1 MISKKEKVL
10 KNVNKLRQEAKQE
23 ERRFFESLV
32 NAPKA
37 RQNLQ
42 QYVTTWSDLYSLS
55 FLEFIAMF
63 AIVVGAAPLIEE
75 AAKHS
80 DSLDAKETFLKKFD
94 DFEIST
100 EFLEKYLSKDEAH
113 QFIASFII
121 ALHFNMAAK
130 AHRNRSICEMLEQ
143 IRNRVEKHEEIIFEA
158 ISIDASVIA
167 NSEIAEFI
175 SRWTFERNK
184 VMLDKL
190 SKAIVGKYPIG
201 KRMKGLDD
209 YRLMTTVLEEIDGE
223 VTSES
228 VYEMNQLLNLIAE
241 GKDLESAIQKH
252 LQRRKKDKRTSN
264 GQSTS

>member
-1 MISKKEKVL
+1 MTSKREKVL
-10 KNVNKLRQEAKQE
+10 KEVNRLRQETNQDERSFFQLLANDPKAKQ
-23 ERRFFESLV
+23 
-32 NAPKA
+32 K
-37 RQNLQ
+37 LQ
-42 QYVTTWSDLYSLS
+42 KYVTTWSELYSLS
-55 FLEFIAMF
+55 FLEFMALFVVM
-63 AIVVGAAPLIEE
+63 VGAAPLIEK

-80 DSLDAKETFLKKFD
+80 DSLDAKETFLDQFD

-100 EFLEKYLSKDEAH
+100 EFLEKYLSKDEAR
-113 QFIASFII
+113 QVVASFII

-158 ISIDASVIA
+158 ISIDASVIS
-167 NSEIAEFI
+167 NTEIAEFI
-175 SRWTFERNK
+175 SRWTFERNETQ
-184 VMLDKL
+184 LGKL

-201 KRMKGLDD
+201 KRIKGLDD
-209 YRLMTTVLEEIDGE
+209 YRLMTTILEEIDGE

-252 LQRRKKDKRTSN
+252 LQMRKKDTRMSNAQTTS
-264 GQSTS
+264 